1 MMTAGPRHP
10 IPSKGYRLVQKT
22 GKVRVGGGNARLPS
36 ADGDKGSHSGPTGQ
50 EEEAK
55 MYK

>member
-36 ADGDKGSHSGPTGQ
+36 ADGDKGGHSGPTGQ